1 MAPPPTKTPKSELN
15 DWCLFTTEG
24 AHKPVYHTEG
34 DSSKPPTY
42 RSILTLPD
50 GRKFESEW
58 GHKKKKD
65 AEQEAAERAMQAVSW
80 SWLNYIFRGCSDC
93 ALPWAQL
100 GVWSSQLGLL

>member
-1 MAPPPTKTPKSELN
+1 MKTPKSELN

-80 SWLNYIFRGCSDC
+80 SRLNYIFRGCSDC

-100 GVWSSQLGLL
+100 GVWSPQLGLL